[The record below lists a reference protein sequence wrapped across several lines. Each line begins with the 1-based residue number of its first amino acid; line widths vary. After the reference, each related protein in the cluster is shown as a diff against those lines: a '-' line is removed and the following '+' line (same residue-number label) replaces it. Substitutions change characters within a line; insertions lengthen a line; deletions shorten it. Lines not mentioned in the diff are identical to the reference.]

1 MTESRLPILFSV
13 EEVADILHI
22 GRSTVFNLIKQGKI
36 QSIKLGRSRRVPID
50 AMQTYVDELVSEAND
65 MWSKSTEV
73 S

>member
-1 MTESRLPILFSV
+1 VTESRLPILFSV